1 MPCRRMGNMVPGA
14 VRSLYW
20 APRILC
26 LGFAGFVSIFALDA
40 GTFSALLLHLLPTLL
55 VLFLLA
61 LAWRRELIGAV
72 AFPLLGILYILWA
85 WGRFPFGVYL
95 AVAGPMFLVGG
106 LFLANWVVKRR
117 ARIP

>member
-1 MPCRRMGNMVPGA
+1 L
-14 VRSLYW
+14 RSLRW

-40 GTFSALLLHLLPTLL
+40 GTPSAFLLHLLPALL

-61 LAWRRELIGAV
+61 LAWRRELAGAV

-85 WGRFPFGVYL
+85 WGRFPFVVYL
-95 AVAGPMFLVGG
+95 VVAGPTFLVGG
-106 LFLANWVVKRR
+106 LFLASWVVRRR
-117 ARIP
+117 A